1 MLPVSFPSPKHA
13 CILSLSLFLDDEIAK
28 NSYYLYTY
36 IVYMR
41 HNYKCI
47 GRIKVTDPDAG
58 RRHAEPVV
66 REEGK
71 VFDEGLKF
79 KMCYIRCHM
88 RCCMCV

>member
-1 MLPVSFPSPKHA
+1 
-13 CILSLSLFLDDEIAK
+13 
-28 NSYYLYTY
+28 
-36 IVYMR
+36 MR